1 MACVNDWSALTFF
14 PCHYSLPVIDL
25 HAHTNHSDGKD
36 TATEL
41 IENAVK
47 AGVQVLAITD
57 HDTVSGWDEAIRAA
71 QNFGIGLIPGIEV
84 STRALTPSGHGVSV
98 HMLAYLPDPNNP
110 ELIGALNR
118 TKESRVTR
126 AKEMVSR
133 LSKDYPIDFELVLRQ
148 LPQGSTI
155 GRPAIAD
162 ALVELGIVPTRS
174 DAFTSI
180 LHRSSPYYVSEK
192 SLDTIEAI
200 QLIRQAGGVS
210 VMAHPL
216 IDFPPG
222 AKRED
227 LPRAHF
233 ETLIE
238 AGLQGL
244 EVDHRAVPSLAK
256 SWLRDLAL
264 KHNLIVTGSSD
275 YHGVGGKDNL
285 LGENSTDPKML
296 ERIIDQASGFEP
308 LA

>member
-1 MACVNDWSALTFF
+1 M
-14 PCHYSLPVIDL
+14 IDL

-36 TATEL
+36 TPTEL
-41 IENAVK
+41 VLNAAKVGIE
-47 AGVQVLAITD
+47 VLAITD
-57 HDTVSGWDEAIRAA
+57 HDTVSGWGEAITAA
-71 QNFGIGLIPGIEV
+71 QSHGLGLIPGIEV
-84 STRALTPSGHGVSV
+84 STRAVTPSGRGVSV
-98 HMLAYLPDPNNP
+98 HMLAYLPDPENQA
-110 ELIGALNR
+110 LMAALNR
-118 TKESRVTR
+118 TKESRVIR
-126 AKEMVSR
+126 AREMVAR
-133 LSKDYPIDFELVLRQ
+133 LSKVYPIDFELVLSQ
-148 LPQGSTI
+148 LPEGSTI

-162 ALVELGIVPTRS
+162 ALVQLGIVPTRS

-200 QLIRQAGGVS
+200 GLIRQAGGVS

-233 ETLIE
+233 EALIE
-238 AGLQGL
+238 AGLDGL
-244 EVDHRAVPSLAK
+244 EVDHRAVPSQAK

-285 LGENSTDPKML
+285 LGENVTSPQML

-308 LA
+308 LT

>member
-1 MACVNDWSALTFF
+1 M
-14 PCHYSLPVIDL
+14 IDL

-36 TATEL
+36 TPTEL
-41 IENAVK
+41 VQNAAK
-47 AGVQVLAITD
+47 AGVEVLAITD
-57 HDTVSGWDEAIRAA
+57 HDTVSGWDEAISAA
-71 QNFGIGLIPGIEV
+71 QNVGLGLIPGIEV

-98 HMLAYLPDPNNP
+98 HMLAYLPDPNNQA
-110 ELIGALNR
+110 LIGALNR
-118 TKESRVTR
+118 TKESRMVR
-126 AKEMVSR
+126 AREMVAR
-133 LSKDYPIDFELVLRQ
+133 LSKDYPIDFDLVLSQ
-148 LPQGSTI
+148 LPEGSTI

-162 ALVELGIVPTRS
+162 ALVEAGIVPTRS

-200 QLIRQAGGVS
+200 ELIRQAGGVS

-238 AGLQGL
+238 AGLNGL

-285 LGENSTDPKML
+285 LGENTTDPKML

-308 LA
+308 LT

>member
-1 MACVNDWSALTFF
+1 M
-14 PCHYSLPVIDL
+14 IDL

-36 TATEL
+36 TPTEL
-41 IENAVK
+41 VLNAAKVGIE
-47 AGVQVLAITD
+47 VLAITD
-57 HDTVSGWDEAIRAA
+57 HDTVSGWGEAITAA
-71 QNFGIGLIPGIEV
+71 QSHGLGLIPGIEV
-84 STRALTPSGHGVSV
+84 STRAVTPSGHGVSV
-98 HMLAYLPDPNNP
+98 HMLAYLPDPENQA
-110 ELIGALNR
+110 LLAALNR
-118 TKESRVTR
+118 TKESRIVR
-126 AKEMVSR
+126 AREMVAR
-133 LSKDYPIDFELVLRQ
+133 LAKDYPIDFELVLSQ
-148 LPQGSTI
+148 LPEGSTI

-162 ALVELGIVPTRS
+162 ALVQLGIVPTRS

-200 QLIRQAGGVS
+200 GLIRQAGGVS

-233 ETLIE
+233 EALIE
-238 AGLQGL
+238 AGLDGL
-244 EVDHRAVPSLAK
+244 EVDHRAVPSQAK

-285 LGENSTDPKML
+285 LGENVTSPQML

-308 LA
+308 LT

>member
-1 MACVNDWSALTFF
+1 M
-14 PCHYSLPVIDL
+14 IDL

-36 TATEL
+36 SPTEL
-41 IENAVK
+41 VQNAAK
-47 AGVQVLAITD
+47 AGVEVLAITD
-57 HDTVSGWDEAIRAA
+57 HDTVSGWDEAILAA
-71 QNFGIGLIPGIEV
+71 QSVGIGLIPGIEV

-98 HMLAYLPDPNNP
+98 HMLAYLPDPNNQA
-110 ELIGALNR
+110 LIGALNR
-118 TKESRVTR
+118 TKESRMVR
-126 AKEMVSR
+126 AREMVAR
-133 LSKDYPIDFELVLRQ
+133 LSKDYPIDFDLVLSQ
-148 LPQGSTI
+148 LPEGSTI

-162 ALVELGIVPTRS
+162 ALVEVGIVPTRS

-200 QLIRQAGGVS
+200 QLIREAGGVS

-233 ETLIE
+233 ETLIA
-238 AGLQGL
+238 AGLNGL
-244 EVDHRAVPSLAK
+244 EVNHRAVPSLAK

-285 LGENSTDPKML
+285 LGENTTDPKML

-308 LA
+308 LT

>member
-1 MACVNDWSALTFF
+1 
-14 PCHYSLPVIDL
+14 VIDL

-36 TATEL
+36 TPTEL
-41 IENAVK
+41 VQNAAKVGIEI
-47 AGVQVLAITD
+47 LAITD
-57 HDTVSGWDEAIRAA
+57 HDTVSGWDEAITAA
-71 QNFGIGLIPGIEV
+71 QSHGLGLIPGIEV
-84 STRALTPSGHGVSV
+84 STRAVTPSGHGVSV
-98 HMLAYLPDPNNP
+98 HMLAYLPDPNNQA
-110 ELIGALNR
+110 LITALNR
-118 TKESRVTR
+118 TKESRMVR
-126 AKEMVSR
+126 AREMVAR
-133 LSKDYPIDFELVLRQ
+133 LSKDYPIDFELVLSQ

-162 ALVELGIVPTRS
+162 ALVEAGIVPTRS

-200 QLIRQAGGVS
+200 TLIRQAGGVS

-238 AGLQGL
+238 AGLNGL
-244 EVDHRAVPSLAK
+244 EVDHRAVPNVAK
-256 SWLRDLAL
+256 VWLRDLAL

-285 LGENSTDPKML
+285 LGENVTSPEML
-296 ERIIDQASGFEP
+296 DRIIDQASGFEP
-308 LA
+308 LT

>member
-1 MACVNDWSALTFF
+1 
-14 PCHYSLPVIDL
+14 
-25 HAHTNHSDGKD
+25 
-36 TATEL
+36 
-41 IENAVK
+41 
-47 AGVQVLAITD
+47 
-57 HDTVSGWDEAIRAA
+57 
-71 QNFGIGLIPGIEV
+71 
-84 STRALTPSGHGVSV
+84 
-98 HMLAYLPDPNNP
+98 
-110 ELIGALNR
+110 
-118 TKESRVTR
+118 
-126 AKEMVSR
+126 MVAR
-133 LSKDYPIDFELVLRQ
+133 LSKDYPIDFELVLSQ

-162 ALVELGIVPTRS
+162 ALVEAGIVPTRS

-200 QLIRQAGGVS
+200 TLIRQAGGVS

-238 AGLQGL
+238 AGLNGL
-244 EVDHRAVPSLAK
+244 EVDHRAVPNVAK
-256 SWLRDLAL
+256 VWLRDLAL

-285 LGENSTDPKML
+285 LGENVTSPEML
-296 ERIIDQASGFEP
+296 DRIIDQASGFEP
-308 LA
+308 LT

>member
-1 MACVNDWSALTFF
+1 
-14 PCHYSLPVIDL
+14 VIDL

-36 TATEL
+36 TPTEL
-41 IENAVK
+41 VENAVA
-47 AGVQVLAITD
+47 AGVSVLAITD
-57 HDTVSGWDEAIRAA
+57 HDTVSGWDEAISAA
-71 QNFGIGLIPGIEV
+71 SSHGIGLIPGIEV

-98 HMLAYLPDPNNP
+98 HMLAYLPDPNNQD
-110 ELIGALNR
+110 LISALDK
-118 TKESRVTR
+118 TKASRMIR
-126 AKEMVSR
+126 AREMVAR
-133 LSKDYPIDFELVLRQ
+133 LSKDYPIDFEMVLRQ
-148 LPQGSTI
+148 LPEGSTI

-162 ALVELGIVPTRS
+162 ALVELRIVPTRS

-180 LHRSSPYYVSEK
+180 LHRSSPYYVSEE
-192 SLDTIEAI
+192 SLDTVEAI

-233 ETLIE
+233 EHLIE
-238 AGLQGL
+238 AGLNGL

-275 YHGVGGKDNL
+275 YHGVGGKDNK
-285 LGENSTDPKML
+285 LGENSTAPEML
-296 ERIIDQASGFEP
+296 QRIIDQASGFEP
-308 LA
+308 LT

>member
-1 MACVNDWSALTFF
+1 
-14 PCHYSLPVIDL
+14 VIDL
-25 HAHTNHSDGKD
+25 HAHTNRSDGKD
-36 TATEL
+36 TPTEL
-41 IENAVK
+41 VQNAAKVGIK
-47 AGVQVLAITD
+47 ILAITD
-57 HDTVSGWDEAIRAA
+57 HDTVSGWDEAITAA
-71 QNFGIGLIPGIEV
+71 QSHGLGLIPGIEV
-84 STRALTPSGHGVSV
+84 STRAVTPSGHGVSV
-98 HMLAYLPDPNNP
+98 HMLAYLPDPNNQA
-110 ELIGALNR
+110 LITALNR
-118 TKESRVTR
+118 TKESRMVR
-126 AKEMVSR
+126 AREMVAR
-133 LSKDYPIDFELVLRQ
+133 LSKDYPIDFELVLSQ

-162 ALVELGIVPTRS
+162 ALVEAGIVPTRS

-200 QLIRQAGGVS
+200 TLIRQAGGVS

-238 AGLQGL
+238 AGLNGL
-244 EVDHRAVPSLAK
+244 EVDHRAVPNVAK
-256 SWLRDLAL
+256 VWLRDLAL

-285 LGENSTDPKML
+285 LGENVTSPEML
-296 ERIIDQASGFEP
+296 DRIIDQASGFEP
-308 LA
+308 LT

>member
-1 MACVNDWSALTFF
+1 M
-14 PCHYSLPVIDL
+14 IDL

-36 TATEL
+36 TPTEL
-41 IENAVK
+41 VQNAAKVGIK
-47 AGVQVLAITD
+47 ILAITD
-57 HDTVSGWDEAIRAA
+57 HDTVSGWDEAITAA
-71 QNFGIGLIPGIEV
+71 QSHGLGLIPGIEV
-84 STRALTPSGHGVSV
+84 STRAVTPSGHGVSV
-98 HMLAYLPDPNNP
+98 HMLAYLPDPNNQA
-110 ELIGALNR
+110 LITALNR
-118 TKESRVTR
+118 TKESRMVR
-126 AKEMVSR
+126 AREMVAR
-133 LSKDYPIDFELVLRQ
+133 LSKDYPIDFELVLSQ
-148 LPQGSTI
+148 LPEGSTI

-162 ALVELGIVPTRS
+162 ALVEAGIVPTRS

-200 QLIRQAGGVS
+200 TLIRQAGGVS

-238 AGLQGL
+238 AGLNGL
-244 EVDHRAVPSLAK
+244 EVDHRAVPNLAK
-256 SWLRDLAL
+256 VWLRDLAL

-285 LGENSTDPKML
+285 LGENVTSPEML
-296 ERIIDQASGFEP
+296 DRIIDQASGFEP
-308 LA
+308 LT

>member
-1 MACVNDWSALTFF
+1 
-14 PCHYSLPVIDL
+14 VIDL

-36 TATEL
+36 TPTEL
-41 IENAVK
+41 VQNAAKVGIK
-47 AGVQVLAITD
+47 ILAITD
-57 HDTVSGWDEAIRAA
+57 HDTVSGWDEAITAA
-71 QNFGIGLIPGIEV
+71 QSHGLGLIPGIEV
-84 STRALTPSGHGVSV
+84 STRAVTPSGHGVSV
-98 HMLAYLPDPNNP
+98 HMLAYLPDPNNQA
-110 ELIGALNR
+110 LITALNR
-118 TKESRVTR
+118 TKESRMVR
-126 AKEMVSR
+126 AREMVAR
-133 LSKDYPIDFELVLRQ
+133 LSKDYPIDFELVLSQ

-162 ALVELGIVPTRS
+162 ALVEAGIVPTRS

-200 QLIRQAGGVS
+200 TLIRQAGGVS

-238 AGLQGL
+238 AGLNGL
-244 EVDHRAVPSLAK
+244 EVDHRAVPNVAK
-256 SWLRDLAL
+256 AWLRDLAL

-285 LGENSTDPKML
+285 LGENVTSPEML
-296 ERIIDQASGFEP
+296 DRIIDQASGFEP
-308 LA
+308 LT

>member
-1 MACVNDWSALTFF
+1 
-14 PCHYSLPVIDL
+14 VIDL

-36 TATEL
+36 TPTEL
-41 IENAVK
+41 VLHAAKVGIE
-47 AGVQVLAITD
+47 VLAITD
-57 HDTVSGWDEAIRAA
+57 HDTVSGWGEAITAA
-71 QNFGIGLIPGIEV
+71 QSHGIGLIPGIEV
-84 STRALTPSGHGVSV
+84 STRAVTPSGHGVSV
-98 HMLAYLPDPNNP
+98 HMLAYLPDPENQA
-110 ELIGALNR
+110 LLAALNR
-118 TKESRVTR
+118 TKESRVIR
-126 AKEMVSR
+126 AREMVAR
-133 LSKDYPIDFELVLRQ
+133 LSKDYPIDFELVLSQ
-148 LPQGSTI
+148 LPEGSTI

-162 ALVELGIVPTRS
+162 ALVQLGIVPTRS

-200 QLIRQAGGVS
+200 GLIRQAGGVS

-233 ETLIE
+233 EALIE
-238 AGLQGL
+238 AGLDGL
-244 EVDHRAVPSLAK
+244 EVDHRAVPSQAK

-285 LGENSTDPKML
+285 LGENVTSPQML

-308 LA
+308 LT

>member
-1 MACVNDWSALTFF
+1 M
-14 PCHYSLPVIDL
+14 IDL

-36 TATEL
+36 TPTEL
-41 IENAVK
+41 VQNAVK
-47 AGVQVLAITD
+47 AGVSVLAITD
-57 HDTVSGWDEAIRAA
+57 HDTVSGWDEAIAAA
-71 QNFGIGLIPGIEV
+71 QNLGIGLIPGIEV
-84 STRALTPSGHGVSV
+84 STRAVTPSGHGVSV
-98 HMLAYLPDPNNP
+98 HMLAYLSDPNNP
-110 ELIGALNR
+110 ALIGALNR
-118 TKESRVTR
+118 TKESRVAR
-126 AKEMVSR
+126 AREMVAR
-133 LSKDYPIDFELVLRQ
+133 LSKDYPIDFDLVLRQ
-148 LPQGSTI
+148 LPEGSTI

-162 ALVELGIVPTRS
+162 ALVEVGIVPTRS

-192 SLDTIEAI
+192 SLDTLEAI
-200 QLIRQAGGVS
+200 ELIRQAGGVS

-233 ETLIE
+233 EALIE
-238 AGLQGL
+238 VGLNGL
-244 EVDHRAVPSLAK
+244 EVDHRAVPSTAK

-285 LGENSTDPKML
+285 LGENTTDPKML
-296 ERIIDQASGFEP
+296 QRIVDQASGFEP
-308 LA
+308 LT

>member
-1 MACVNDWSALTFF
+1 
-14 PCHYSLPVIDL
+14 VIDL

-36 TATEL
+36 TPTEL
-41 IENAVK
+41 VQNAVK
-47 AGVQVLAITD
+47 AGVKVLAITD
-57 HDTVSGWDEAIRAA
+57 HDTVTGWDEAITAA
-71 QNFGIGLIPGIEV
+71 QSHGLGLIPGIEV
-84 STRALTPSGHGVSV
+84 STRAVTPSGHGVSV
-98 HMLAYLPDPNNP
+98 HMLAYLPDPNNQA
-110 ELIGALNR
+110 LLTALNR
-118 TKESRVTR
+118 TKESRMVR
-126 AKEMVSR
+126 AREMVAR
-133 LSKDYPIDFELVLRQ
+133 LSKDYPIDFELVLSQ
-148 LPQGSTI
+148 LPEGSTI

-162 ALVELGIVPTRS
+162 ALVEAGIVPTRS

-200 QLIRQAGGVS
+200 SLIRQAGGVS

-233 ETLIE
+233 EALIE
-238 AGLQGL
+238 AGLDGL
-244 EVDHRAVPSLAK
+244 EVDHRAVPKVAK
-256 SWLRDLAL
+256 VWLRDLAL

-285 LGENSTDPKML
+285 LGENETSPQML
-296 ERIIDQASGFEP
+296 NRIIDQASGFEP
-308 LA
+308 LT

>member
-1 MACVNDWSALTFF
+1 M
-14 PCHYSLPVIDL
+14 IDL

-36 TATEL
+36 TPTEL
-41 IENAVK
+41 VQNAAKVGIK
-47 AGVQVLAITD
+47 ILAITD
-57 HDTVSGWDEAIRAA
+57 HDTVSGWDEAITAA
-71 QNFGIGLIPGIEV
+71 QSHGLGLIPGIEV
-84 STRALTPSGHGVSV
+84 STRAVTPSGHGVSV
-98 HMLAYLPDPNNP
+98 HMLAYLPDPNNQA
-110 ELIGALNR
+110 LITALNR
-118 TKESRVTR
+118 TKESRMVR
-126 AKEMVSR
+126 AREMVAR
-133 LSKDYPIDFELVLRQ
+133 LSKDYPIDFELVLSQ

-162 ALVELGIVPTRS
+162 ALVEAGIVPTRS

-200 QLIRQAGGVS
+200 TLIRQAGGVS

-238 AGLQGL
+238 AGLNGL
-244 EVDHRAVPSLAK
+244 EVDHRAVPNVAK
-256 SWLRDLAL
+256 VWLRDLAL

-285 LGENSTDPKML
+285 LGENVTSPEML
-296 ERIIDQASGFEP
+296 DRIIDQASGFEP
-308 LA
+308 LT

>member
-1 MACVNDWSALTFF
+1 M
-14 PCHYSLPVIDL
+14 IDL

-36 TATEL
+36 TPTEL
-41 IENAVK
+41 VLNAAKVGIE
-47 AGVQVLAITD
+47 VLAITD
-57 HDTVSGWDEAIRAA
+57 HDTVSGWGEAITAA
-71 QNFGIGLIPGIEV
+71 QSHGIGLIPGIEV
-84 STRALTPSGHGVSV
+84 STRAVTPSGHGVSV
-98 HMLAYLPDPNNP
+98 HMLAYLPDPENQA
-110 ELIGALNR
+110 LLVALNR
-118 TKESRVTR
+118 TKESRVIR
-126 AKEMVSR
+126 AREMVAR
-133 LSKDYPIDFELVLRQ
+133 LSKDYPIDFDLVLSQ
-148 LPQGSTI
+148 LPEGSTI

-162 ALVELGIVPTRS
+162 ALVQLGIVPTRS

-200 QLIRQAGGVS
+200 GLIRQAGGVS

-238 AGLQGL
+238 AGLNGL
-244 EVDHRAVPSLAK
+244 EVDHRAVPSQAK

-285 LGENSTDPKML
+285 LGENVTSPQML

-308 LA
+308 LT

>member
-1 MACVNDWSALTFF
+1 M
-14 PCHYSLPVIDL
+14 IDL

-36 TATEL
+36 TPTEL
-41 IENAVK
+41 VQNAAKVGIK
-47 AGVQVLAITD
+47 ILAITV
-57 HDTVSGWDEAIRAA
+57 HDTVSGWNEAITAA
-71 QNFGIGLIPGIEV
+71 QSHGLGLIPGIEV

-98 HMLAYLPDPNNP
+98 HMLAYLPDPNNQA
-110 ELIGALNR
+110 LITALNR
-118 TKESRVTR
+118 TKESRMVR
-126 AKEMVSR
+126 AREMVAR
-133 LSKDYPIDFELVLRQ
+133 LSKDYPIDFELVLSQ
-148 LPQGSTI
+148 LPEGSTI

-162 ALVELGIVPTRS
+162 ALVEAGIVPTRS

-200 QLIRQAGGVS
+200 TLIRQAGGVS

-238 AGLQGL
+238 AGLNGL
-244 EVDHRAVPSLAK
+244 EVDQRAVPNVAK
-256 SWLRDLAL
+256 VWLRDLGL
-264 KHNLIVTGSSD
+264 NHNLILTGSSD

-285 LGENSTDPKML
+285 LGENVTSPEML
-296 ERIIDQASGFEP
+296 DRIIDQASGFEP
-308 LA
+308 LT

>member
-1 MACVNDWSALTFF
+1 M
-14 PCHYSLPVIDL
+14 IDL

-36 TATEL
+36 TPTEL
-41 IENAVK
+41 VQNAAKVGIK
-47 AGVQVLAITD
+47 ILAITD
-57 HDTVSGWDEAIRAA
+57 HDTVSGWDEAITAA
-71 QNFGIGLIPGIEV
+71 QSHGLGLIPGIEV
-84 STRALTPSGHGVSV
+84 STRAVTPSGHGVSV
-98 HMLAYLPDPNNP
+98 HMLAYLPDPNNQA
-110 ELIGALNR
+110 LITALNR
-118 TKESRVTR
+118 TKESRMVR
-126 AKEMVSR
+126 AREMVAR
-133 LSKDYPIDFELVLRQ
+133 LSKDYPIDFELVLSQ
-148 LPQGSTI
+148 LPEGSTI

-162 ALVELGIVPTRS
+162 ALVEAGIVPTRS

-200 QLIRQAGGVS
+200 TLIRQAGGVS

-238 AGLQGL
+238 AGLNGL
-244 EVDHRAVPSLAK
+244 EVDHRAVPNVGK
-256 SWLRDLAL
+256 VWLRDLAL

-285 LGENSTDPKML
+285 LGENVTSPEML
-296 ERIIDQASGFEP
+296 DRIIDQASGFEP
-308 LA
+308 LT

>member
-1 MACVNDWSALTFF
+1 
-14 PCHYSLPVIDL
+14 VIDL

-36 TATEL
+36 TPTEL
-41 IENAVK
+41 VQNAAKVGIK
-47 AGVQVLAITD
+47 ILAITD
-57 HDTVSGWDEAIRAA
+57 HDTVSGWDEAITAA
-71 QNFGIGLIPGIEV
+71 QSHGLGLIPGIEV
-84 STRALTPSGHGVSV
+84 STRAVTPSGHGVSV
-98 HMLAYLPDPNNP
+98 HMLAYLPDPNNQA
-110 ELIGALNR
+110 LITALNR
-118 TKESRVTR
+118 TKESRMVR
-126 AKEMVSR
+126 AREMVAR
-133 LSKDYPIDFELVLRQ
+133 LSKDYPIDFELVLSQ
-148 LPQGSTI
+148 LPEGSTI

-162 ALVELGIVPTRS
+162 ALVEAGIVPTRS

-192 SLDTIEAI
+192 SLDTIDAI
-200 QLIRQAGGVS
+200 TLIRQAGGVS

-238 AGLQGL
+238 AGLNGL
-244 EVDHRAVPSLAK
+244 EVDHRAVPNVAK
-256 SWLRDLAL
+256 VWLRDLAL

-285 LGENSTDPKML
+285 LGENVTSPEML
-296 ERIIDQASGFEP
+296 DRIIDQASGFEP
-308 LA
+308 LT